1 MLIALCAGAAAAQ
14 KAPSPES
21 VLGHRPGDDF
31 YLANYDESRD
41 YFRKL
46 AASSDRIR
54 LIPVGKTTRGL
65 DWEIAM
71 ISSPANLAQLD
82 KYKSISEK
90 LAHVRGL
97 TDETARQLAREGKAI
112 VHIDGGMHST
122 EVAGAQQSILL
133 AYKLVATQGDP
144 EIDAILD
151 NVIVMLWPTLNPDGQ
166 NEGVAASS

>member
-1 MLIALCAGAAAAQ
+1 M
-14 KAPSPES
+14 
-21 VLGHRPGDDF
+21 
-31 YLANYDESRD
+31 
-41 YFRKL
+41 
-46 AASSDRIR
+46 
-54 LIPVGKTTRGL
+54 GKTTRGL
-65 DWEIAM
+65 DWEIAL

-166 NEGVAASS
+166 NEVVAWYRKNLGTPYEVSPLPDLYQESLS